1 MAYQGLFTQG
11 PSVDDLLEQRN
22 KRATDLQQQLM
33 TNAARGARDPAK
45 AQAVSF
51 LGSALGRALGGA
63 VGGEDTILAKRKADI
78 AEQEAQ
84 EADFSKN
91 FMGSSPEELLA
102 LAKRLNEGGNYR
114 AAVIAKKASDEGF
127 TALKLQKKEDAAAKV
142 IEKEAADAKAELE
155 TQALIDNDLADDL
168 EGNVPSSVI
177 KALRR
182 GGKGAKEARAFA
194 YSALK
199 VKEDKQSALAI
210 KIKDA
215 YGYEVGSDENMAQM
229 KIQMAKENKGQNIE
243 ITLNDQGQQVQKL
256 TKSVKSELQKG
267 VLASYD
273 NIVKLDDIADN
284 FDPSYFTYVGSARAA
299 TGAIL
304 DKAGVSSKI
313 DPTGLVE
320 FNKKRVVA
328 ISQIDMLFNQYRKEI
343 TGAAAAVQELD
354 RLKKSYLNSERGPEA
369 TKGMLNELKR
379 IGRQGYETKK
389 RNLREGLAVGDTLT
403 FHDDPKPEETAIDWN
418 DPTTYTQEQLD
429 SAHAAAIA
437 ENK

>member
-1 MAYQGLFTQG
+1 M
-11 PSVDDLLEQRN
+11 
-22 KRATDLQQQLM
+22 
-33 TNAARGARDPAK
+33 
-45 AQAVSF
+45 
-51 LGSALGRALGGA
+51 
-63 VGGEDTILAKRKADI
+63 
-78 AEQEAQ
+78 
-84 EADFSKN
+84 
-91 FMGSSPEELLA
+91 
-102 LAKRLNEGGNYR
+102 
-114 AAVIAKKASDEGF
+114 
-127 TALKLQKKEDAAAKV
+127 
-142 IEKEAADAKAELE
+142 
-155 TQALIDNDLADDL
+155 IDNDLADDL

-403 FHDDPKPEETAIDWN
+403 FHDDPKPKETAIDWN